1 MIYIIDTAYINF
13 IIYINMYIYI
23 YHYIIIYVYVLS
35 IYLII
40 YSTKYNL
47 LMFPIFSYIMFY
59 SVVSSYIAIDVTIL
73 YIGWFTK

>member
-1 MIYIIDTAYINF
+1 MIYIIDTAYINCV
-13 IIYINMYIYI
+13 IYINMYIYI
-23 YHYIIIYVYVLS
+23 YIIIYVYALS

-59 SVVSSYIAIDVTIL
+59 SVMSSYIAIDVTIL